1 MCHPPDENEHKEH
14 KECEHGHR
22 AVAPHL
28 TECPKPFPRTVQQ
41 TARTVK
47 AIADIV
53 KHVVLIAN
61 IGADRYGQFFELTD
75 LACKAVDKRIV
86 LSLHE
91 PIVLSA
97 ATAMM
102 SRAAAVARVHGP
114 ALGREVNPPKSHTSF
129 TGNLG
134 QISKFKLTKSQPR
147 TGHKFKLPVQN
158 TGGNR
163 ETATQAHGS
172 STHSVTGTS
181 HARLHARAQRTA
193 TELHM
198 TTHGVRCMD
207 ADTMAAGGR
216 VPQLRTP
223 NSELNRH
230 RGPMRVLKSMGP
242 VFKPAT
248 RKPAGSARHLQRL
261 TSCNPSGSRSTIHHT
276 PCHTRSRQETLSKRA
291 RCTMD
296 GWSVGARYCAF
307 SCSRQLLH
315 CHATIYSFTTI
326 VIIKCDLEA
335 VADDLP
341 HLTRR
346 E

>member
-1 MCHPPDENEHKEH
+1 MKPARLFFAVRSGPFLRDDGAHVVTLRPEIHTYPDRHVNAYSSVSGSAQRPRFSHP
-14 KECEHGHR
+14 
-22 AVAPHL
+22 A
-28 TECPKPFPRTVQQ
+28 PRTCTPRPGV
-41 TARTVK
+41 T
-47 AIADIV
+47 
-53 KHVVLIAN
+53 
-61 IGADRYGQFFELTD
+61 
-75 LACKAVDKRIV
+75 
-86 LSLHE
+86 
-91 PIVLSA
+91 
-97 ATAMM
+97 
-102 SRAAAVARVHGP
+102 
-114 ALGREVNPPKSHTSF
+114 PPRPLLLPPRRRSC
-129 TGNLG
+129 G
-134 QISKFKLTKSQPR
+134 LTKSQPR

-315 CHATIYSFTTI
+315 CHATIHSFTTI

>member
-1 MCHPPDENEHKEH
+1 
-14 KECEHGHR
+14 
-22 AVAPHL
+22 
-28 TECPKPFPRTVQQ
+28 
-41 TARTVK
+41 
-47 AIADIV
+47 
-53 KHVVLIAN
+53 
-61 IGADRYGQFFELTD
+61 
-75 LACKAVDKRIV
+75 
-86 LSLHE
+86 
-91 PIVLSA
+91 
-97 ATAMM
+97 
-102 SRAAAVARVHGP
+102 
-114 ALGREVNPPKSHTSF
+114 
-129 TGNLG
+129 
-134 QISKFKLTKSQPR
+134 
-147 TGHKFKLPVQN
+147 
-158 TGGNR
+158 
-163 ETATQAHGS
+163 
-172 STHSVTGTS
+172 
-181 HARLHARAQRTA
+181 
-193 TELHM
+193 M

-315 CHATIYSFTTI
+315 CHATIHSFTTI